1 MAKQKM
7 ETPYATLVAKKS
19 NPSKPYYMLA
29 ELIDNSISSWEKRNI
44 KKAKDDYKL
53 VVDLY
58 IDKIERTIVT
68 VDNAEGMDKEQLEN
82 AIKLH
87 EVSDEKNG
95 LNMFGVGLKNS
106 AFWFSPDLTI
116 ESKTR
121 ETKGYATSI
130 LTTKVKNLTSTVEW
144 EAVRKDMKKRGTKVT
159 FSNVYDDK
167 MPTLKDLE
175 SSVEILSF
183 KYNRYIATG
192 NVKINL
198 YYKLKKNQ
206 DFQKMTLKNKTV
218 TSVIIDK
225 SEHDK
230 FMKHL
235 DEQIKGVNFKYLET
249 MRNSV
254 SKLIKSGKPLEID
267 FDVRYNFENID
278 EVLTFTFGVLGQ
290 ENKNNFTKLS
300 GLTTYQHNRAINLP
314 PKNTIKLGET
324 IRTNIKRVY
333 ASVEL
338 GEIFQPD
345 NNKTEFEFG
354 IHKEK
359 FMEMIKD
366 MGTEISCLA
375 DAVFNA
381 VSKNDDT
388 AAYENSKSQASKLEN
403 ALNYKT
409 NANWKIKQNDSE
421 VTIEFNDGKIVKAI
435 ITEVKVNDKN
445 AKNYFIDVQ
454 SQNGKSDEYII
465 EYNVE
470 HTIWKPLSISETINS
485 IDSKTVIYPL
495 VAIIG
500 LSTMLNNINGIKQ
513 SIGKKGE
520 HNILEIING
529 IANIFIDK

>member
-1 MAKQKM
+1 MAKQRM

-19 NPSKPYYMLA
+19 NPSKSYYMLA
-29 ELIDNSISSWEKRNI
+29 ELIDNSISSWEKREI

-53 VVDLY
+53 TVDLY
-58 IDKIERTIVT
+58 IDKIEGTIVT
-68 VDNAEGMDKEQLEN
+68 VDNAEGMDKSQLEN

-106 AFWFSPDLTI
+106 AFWFAPDLTI
-116 ESKTR
+116 ESKTNN
-121 ETKGYATSI
+121 TKGFVTSI
-130 LTTKVKNLTSTVEW
+130 LTTKIKDLTSTVEW
-144 EAVRKDMKKRGTKVT
+144 EAVKINLEKRGTKVT
-159 FSNVYDDK
+159 FSNVYNDK
-167 MPTLKDLE
+167 MPNLSDLE
-175 SSVEILSF
+175 NSVEILSF
-183 KYNRYIATG
+183 KYNRYIASG
-192 NVKINL
+192 NVKINI
-198 YYKLKKNQ
+198 YHKLKKNS
-206 DFQKMTLKNKTV
+206 DFVKMVLKNQTV

-225 SEHDK
+225 GEHDK

-235 DEQIKGVNFKYLET
+235 DELSKDVNFKYLDT

-267 FDVRYNFENID
+267 FDVRYNYEDID

-290 ENKNNFTKLS
+290 ENKRNFSKLS

-324 IRTNIKRVY
+324 IRNNIKRVY

-354 IHKEK
+354 IHKEY

-381 VSKNDDT
+381 VSKTDDT
-388 AAYENSKSQASKLEN
+388 AAFKNNKSQASKLEN

-409 NANWKIKQNDSE
+409 NAGWKIKQNDSE
-421 VTIEFNDGKIVKAI
+421 VSITFNDGKKVKAI
-435 ITEVKVNDKN
+435 ITEVKVNEKS
-445 AKNYFIDVQ
+445 ARNYFIDAKAVD
-454 SQNGKSDEYII
+454 GKSDEYNI

-470 HTIWKPLSISETINS
+470 HIIWKPLSISETINS

-500 LSTMLNNINGIKQ
+500 LSAMLNNINGIKQ
-513 SIGKKGE
+513 MSGKKGE

-529 IANIFIDK
+529 IANVLIDK